1 MLPPEIKLIVP
12 VPTPTVPKT
21 MAPAVVKETVLE
33 PLLESETAPVS
44 RLFWVKVMGLAPTV
58 KEEVPPTLRTPFCVK
73 APEVRVRLPPMV
85 EAPNNKP
92 FVSLEI
98 VTELAAPVGVEKET
112 TP

>member
-1 MLPPEIKLIVP
+1 MAWLSVTLEEAAVEEIFTVPPPLACVKAPFSEIFPPEIKLIVP

-58 KEEVPPTLRTPFCVK
+58 KEEVPPTLRTPF
-73 APEVRVRLPPMV
+73 
-85 EAPNNKP
+85 
-92 FVSLEI
+92 
-98 VTELAAPVGVEKET
+98 
-112 TP
+112 